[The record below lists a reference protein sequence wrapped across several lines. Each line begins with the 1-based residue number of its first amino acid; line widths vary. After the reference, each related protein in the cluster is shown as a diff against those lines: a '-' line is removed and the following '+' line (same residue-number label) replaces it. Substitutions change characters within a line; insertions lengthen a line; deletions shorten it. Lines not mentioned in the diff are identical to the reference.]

1 MSTLNPLDF
10 KSPEDYT
17 REDLIDLCERGVV
30 PCSEWND
37 RDSLSAQHNLE
48 EVYSY
53 LKAGCDYVI
62 TTESDRTVWVAFKN
76 VTLEQY
82 RDANY
87 SLNIDSKD
95 DYLNYCESESIEP
108 GEMFECYGRYISDS
122 MFKDYFNPYDD
133 LDPLNNKKILEG
145 YLGGYI
151 PTEFRLAEADGS
163 DWY

>member
-1 MSTLNPLDF
+1 MRRIVRL
-10 KSPEDYT
+10 
-17 REDLIDLCERGVV
+17 
-30 PCSEWND
+30 
-37 RDSLSAQHNLE
+37 
-48 EVYSY
+48 
-53 LKAGCDYVI
+53 
-62 TTESDRTVWVAFKN
+62 TESDLVRLVKRVIREQPARVAYQDVNSGDYDAEPKN
-76 VTLEQY
+76 KYL
-82 RDANY
+82 DDIK
-87 SLNIDSKD
+87 NIDSKD